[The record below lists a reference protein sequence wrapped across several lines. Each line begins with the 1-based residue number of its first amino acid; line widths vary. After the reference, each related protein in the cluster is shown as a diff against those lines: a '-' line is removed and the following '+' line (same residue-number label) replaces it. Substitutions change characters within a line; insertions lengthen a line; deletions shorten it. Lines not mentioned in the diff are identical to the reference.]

1 MKEVRSRDPARRMT
15 LRYDK
20 LYIGND
26 IFFVNDRTRRV
37 ERLHQNVDAGT
48 NFSSSLGN
56 LLIND
61 SQVSFSV
68 ALDHNTLFIQFY
80 TSLRFVESPNPY
92 FSYFPYLDQKYNER
106 LKIRRYVDTIYIV
119 LYPSYNIHFKT
130 TLSHYE
136 PRIYTIFQLVVP
148 LWYQTSGNIQLD
160 YVCGNRASSLN
171 KLEDDIFRK

>member
-1 MKEVRSRDPARRMT
+1 MATTKYILEACLNAWIYLFHCVENTYTWQYDLFIHVIIITISSHLYPFILRNQTLVREHRNELFKFMKEVRSRDPARRMT

-61 SQVSFSV
+61 SQVS
-68 ALDHNTLFIQFY
+68 I
-80 TSLRFVESPNPY
+80 
-92 FSYFPYLDQKYNER
+92 R
-106 LKIRRYVDTIYIV
+106 LAVHILCCLCIINYCGLYIM
-119 LYPSYNIHFKT
+119 
-130 TLSHYE
+130 
-136 PRIYTIFQLVVP
+136 
-148 LWYQTSGNIQLD
+148 
-160 YVCGNRASSLN
+160 
-171 KLEDDIFRK
+171 

>member
-1 MKEVRSRDPARRMT
+1 MCLNSVFHLFINLVREHRNELFKFMKEVRSRDPARRMT

-61 SQVSFSV
+61 SQVSFYNCTV
-68 ALDHNTLFIQFY
+68 HCLWIINFCGLCNNKAQLLIVHVTLF
-80 TSLRFVESPNPY
+80 T
-92 FSYFPYLDQKYNER
+92 
-106 LKIRRYVDTIYIV
+106 
-119 LYPSYNIHFKT
+119 
-130 TLSHYE
+130 
-136 PRIYTIFQLVVP
+136 
-148 LWYQTSGNIQLD
+148 
-160 YVCGNRASSLN
+160 
-171 KLEDDIFRK
+171 

>member
-1 MKEVRSRDPARRMT
+1 MIYNLFINLVREHRNELFKFMKEVRSRDPARRMT

-61 SQVSFSV
+61 SQVSLRCS
-68 ALDHNTLFIQFY
+68 TLCC
-80 TSLRFVESPNPY
+80 LRIINFCGLCNKKAK
-92 FSYFPYLDQKYNER
+92 FL
-106 LKIRRYVDTIYIV
+106 
-119 LYPSYNIHFKT
+119 
-130 TLSHYE
+130 LSM
-136 PRIYTIFQLVVP
+136 
-148 LWYQTSGNIQLD
+148 
-160 YVCGNRASSLN
+160 
-171 KLEDDIFRK
+171 

>member
-61 SQVSFSV
+61 SQVSFHSCTV
-68 ALDHNTLFIQFY
+68 HCLWIINFCGFRNNKVKLLIVHVTLF
-80 TSLRFVESPNPY
+80 T
-92 FSYFPYLDQKYNER
+92 
-106 LKIRRYVDTIYIV
+106 
-119 LYPSYNIHFKT
+119 
-130 TLSHYE
+130 
-136 PRIYTIFQLVVP
+136 
-148 LWYQTSGNIQLD
+148 
-160 YVCGNRASSLN
+160 
-171 KLEDDIFRK
+171 

>member
-1 MKEVRSRDPARRMT
+1 MLLFPVRYKCSMRLNSLFHFFIILVREHRNELFKFMKEVRSRDPARRMT

-61 SQVSFSV
+61 SQVSFFRCTV
-68 ALDHNTLFIQFY
+68 VVHCLWIINFCGLCNNKTEL
-80 TSLRFVESPNPY
+80 L
-92 FSYFPYLDQKYNER
+92 
-106 LKIRRYVDTIYIV
+106 IV
-119 LYPSYNIHFKT
+119 
-130 TLSHYE
+130 
-136 PRIYTIFQLVVP
+136 
-148 LWYQTSGNIQLD
+148 
-160 YVCGNRASSLN
+160 CM
-171 KLEDDIFRK
+171 

>member
-61 SQVSFSV
+61 SQVSFSM
-68 ALDHNTLFIQFY
+68 ALDHNTLFIQQD
-80 TSLRFVESPNPY
+80 TSLRFEESPNPY
-92 FSYFPYLDQKYNER
+92 CFLFSLFD
-106 LKIRRYVDTIYIV
+106 
-119 LYPSYNIHFKT
+119 SNI
-130 TLSHYE
+130 
-136 PRIYTIFQLVVP
+136 
-148 LWYQTSGNIQLD
+148 
-160 YVCGNRASSLN
+160 
-171 KLEDDIFRK
+171 

>member
-1 MKEVRSRDPARRMT
+1 MVLILGAINLYKFALFTIVTKKRYFVKLGCWKGAIFTYLKISHAKVLIFPYKINRYIYIIENIIIDYIVKIKFSFDTVREHRNELFKFMKEVRSRDPARRMT

-61 SQVSFSV
+61 SQVS
-68 ALDHNTLFIQFY
+68 T
-80 TSLRFVESPNPY
+80 
-92 FSYFPYLDQKYNER
+92 
-106 LKIRRYVDTIYIV
+106 
-119 LYPSYNIHFKT
+119 
-130 TLSHYE
+130 
-136 PRIYTIFQLVVP
+136 
-148 LWYQTSGNIQLD
+148 
-160 YVCGNRASSLN
+160 
-171 KLEDDIFRK
+171 

>member
-1 MKEVRSRDPARRMT
+1 MFFHFIIVREHRNELFKFMKEVRSRDPARRMT

-61 SQVSFSV
+61 SQVSFSM
-68 ALDHNTLFIQFY
+68 ALDHNTLFIQRY
-80 TSLRFVESPNPY
+80 TSSRFVESPNPY
-92 FSYFPYLDQKYNER
+92 FF
-106 LKIRRYVDTIYIV
+106 
-119 LYPSYNIHFKT
+119 
-130 TLSHYE
+130 
-136 PRIYTIFQLVVP
+136 IFL
-148 LWYQTSGNIQLD
+148 I
-160 YVCGNRASSLN
+160 
-171 KLEDDIFRK
+171 

>member
-1 MKEVRSRDPARRMT
+1 MFHFLINLVREHRNELFKFMKEVRSRDPARRMT

-61 SQVSFSV
+61 SQVSFFSCTV
-68 ALDHNTLFIQFY
+68 VHCLWIINFCGLYYNKTKRLIVCM
-80 TSLRFVESPNPY
+80 SL
-92 FSYFPYLDQKYNER
+92 L
-106 LKIRRYVDTIYIV
+106 IR
-119 LYPSYNIHFKT
+119 N
-130 TLSHYE
+130 
-136 PRIYTIFQLVVP
+136 
-148 LWYQTSGNIQLD
+148 
-160 YVCGNRASSLN
+160 
-171 KLEDDIFRK
+171 

>member
-1 MKEVRSRDPARRMT
+1 MNRYIYIKKEDYRKYHIVKITFSFDTVREHRNELFKFMKEVRSRDPARRMT

-61 SQVSFSV
+61 SQVS
-68 ALDHNTLFIQFY
+68 T
-80 TSLRFVESPNPY
+80 
-92 FSYFPYLDQKYNER
+92 
-106 LKIRRYVDTIYIV
+106 
-119 LYPSYNIHFKT
+119 
-130 TLSHYE
+130 
-136 PRIYTIFQLVVP
+136 
-148 LWYQTSGNIQLD
+148 
-160 YVCGNRASSLN
+160 
-171 KLEDDIFRK
+171 